1 MVKEIELDKH
11 PCTLRVV
18 LETRTPQKL
27 WIKVK
32 NATKKNTYYTK
43 RYAKVDGVQ
52 TYFIRMPQTPTTA
65 LLIIYND
72 KDKDKNPK
80 RSRNFRASGIK
91 ILPLQ
96 TEKLHISKRTK
107 SFIRFAQEFSENA
120 GILSA
125 SNRGDIYKSN
135 NGKFRIDYFDEI
147 RSHSSKKVI
156 RTPARISQLTGRIEV
171 SKSQFKKYS
180 VPMRMAIL
188 LHEFSHYYIN
198 DQPSNESEADINSMR
213 MYLALGYPRIDAYN
227 VFLNVFKKSNSTTNV
242 IRFDKLDK
250 FIKNWQYERK

>member
-1 MVKEIELDKH
+1 MVKEIELDNR

-18 LETRTPQKL
+18 VETRTPQKL

-32 NATKKNTYYTK
+32 NAKKDHTYYTK

-52 TYFIRMPQTPTTA
+52 TYFIRMPQTPETA

-72 KDKDKNPK
+72 KDKNPEKNQ
-80 RSRNFRASGIK
+80 NFRARGIK
-91 ILPLQ
+91 ILPLR
-96 TEKLHISKRTK
+96 TDEMEISKRTK

-120 GILSA
+120 GVLSA
-125 SNRGDIYKSN
+125 SKKGDVYKSN

-156 RTPARISQLTGRIEV
+156 KTPARISQLTGRIEV

-188 LHEFSHYYIN
+188 LHEFSHFYIN
-198 DQPSNESEADINSMR
+198 DKPSSEVEADQNSMR
-213 MYLALGYPRIDAYN
+213 MYLSMGYPRIDAYN
-227 VFLNVFKKSNSTTNV
+227 VFLNVFKKSGSKSNLS
-242 IRFDKLDK
+242 RFNKLDN
-250 FIKNWQYERK
+250 FIKNWKYERK